1 MISLIKKLSHI
12 FSIALLMTITQITS
26 VTAEQIEIYNGTTPV
41 ANVLFVIDTSGSMN
55 DPVGTQTRMDVVKN
69 AFATVLSRPYQNLN
83 VGIMDFSDWTASGVD
98 LPVVDINQLARN
110 VEPGVTSTSEAYGEL
125 LTRVVNAYNPR
136 NGAKTP
142 TVEALY
148 EAALYFRG
156 QQPYEGD
163 QNTPHTGWDD
173 DLNNDGNVNDPA
185 YVPGHF
191 TSAGLRTY
199 ANGTIQSQNGWW
211 CLNEASSF
219 SGANYGLCGSQT
231 INASTCE
238 NYTDQRCSTG
248 RYVCNGGRNSDGG
261 CVGGWSCTGSLINET
276 HNRCRLTVQRL
287 VNSNYVSPITSSCDK
302 NYIILLSDGLPTVN
316 NNGTQTRIRQLYNP
330 DLASCDNLN
339 ASFSKNSIINF
350 GKCGPDLTRYLNQ
363 NDQMP
368 AINNSFVTT
377 HTIGFALGGN
387 DLEAKQYL
395 ELLAN
400 EGGGQFFDAS
410 ANPGD
415 LANQLE
421 SLLNSLS
428 VKPSTVSTPL
438 ATIDLGNPLVNRPEA
453 YYALFEPANSPR
465 WPGNVKGY
473 FNIPDTST
481 PVLGD
486 TVVVDLDLNPALDAN
501 GDFVASSRSFWSS
514 GSDGGSVALGG
525 FAATL
530 TNPATRTIFTDGG
543 TANRT
548 LEVSLTTG
556 NFDENDIGLFNLTTS
571 GNATTDRAS
580 VHDVINWARGVDVDD
595 EDADPTTTERL
606 AIGDVLNSVPII
618 ANYSSGASRV
628 MYFTTNEG
636 FLHAVDVS
644 DPSID
649 VNTNTVT
656 NSGSGGNE
664 LFAYIPSD
672 LLTNLDPLR
681 RNVVGN
687 AKIYGLDGD
696 IALSQVGGAL
706 NPAGNKYLYVGM
718 RRGGKNYYSLD
729 VSNVSLPGMRWVIE
743 GGIVGSDFEELA
755 QTWSRPSPAKI
766 DIGGTPTDVLIF
778 GGGYDVD
785 QDANSMRTA
794 DDEGRAV
801 FIVDAA
807 TGNKLW
813 SAGPD
818 NSHDLNLGLQNSVPG
833 NIAIID
839 LDADSLAD
847 RLYFGD
853 MGGRLWRIDL
863 DSNLSNSSG
872 YMLADLAVDGSPA
885 DNRRFYAEPTVSR
898 LPNNKLGIAIGS
910 GYRAHPLDTVIDER
924 LYMIYDVNEA
934 IGVPSPTP
942 SPITDMGGS
951 TAVVDITN
959 NFNFDLNSTVN
970 GWKIELNSGEKIN
983 TNVSILNNK
992 LRLTSYVPPA
1002 TTCAGDEGT
1011 SRLVTLSLS
1020 GKPVTNNGV
1029 IDPSKSAFENFTTV
1043 DNASPGFAEIIY
1055 RFIDGDGGPPC
1066 AGTSCFP
1073 PEPGNGIEK
1082 RFWMDFDTSSY

>member
-1 MISLIKKLSHI
+1 MNSLVGKLLHI
-12 FSIALLMTITQITS
+12 FSISLLVICTHITNVS
-26 VTAEQIEIYNGTTPV
+26 AEQIEIYNGTTPM

-55 DPVGTQTRMDVVKN
+55 DPVGAQTRMDVVKN

-83 VGIMDFSDWTASGVD
+83 VGVMDFSEFTASGVD
-98 LPVVDINQLARN
+98 LPVVDINQLSRN
-110 VEPGVTSTSEAYGEL
+110 VEPGVTSTTETYDEL
-125 LTRVVNAYNPR
+125 LTRVVNAYAPR
-136 NGAKTP
+136 NGARTP

-156 QQPYEGD
+156 QEPFEGD
-163 QNTPHTGWDD
+163 QNTPHTSWDD
-173 DLNNDGNVNDPA
+173 DRNNDGNVNDPA

-191 TSAGLRTY
+191 TSAGLRTFE
-199 ANGTIQSQNGWW
+199 NGTIQTQNGGF
-211 CLNEASSF
+211 CLNEATTF
-219 SGANYGLCGSQT
+219 SGANHGLCGSRV
-231 INASTCE
+231 INPSTCE

-248 RYVCNGGRNSDGG
+248 SFVCNGGTNSDGV
-261 CVGGWSCTGSLINET
+261 CVGGFSCTGTLIDEI
-276 HNRCRLTVQRL
+276 HNRCRLIVERL

-302 NYIILLSDGLPTVN
+302 NYIVLLSDGLPTVN
-316 NNGTQTRIRQLYNP
+316 NSGTQTRIRQLYNP
-330 DLASCDNLN
+330 TLPSCDNLN
-339 ASFSKNSIINF
+339 ASFSSSTITNF
-350 GKCGPDLTRYLNQ
+350 GRCGPDLTRYLNQ
-363 NDQMP
+363 NDQML
-368 AINNSFVTT
+368 AINDSYITT
-377 HTIGFALGGN
+377 HTIGFALGGSEV
-387 DLEAKQYL
+387 EARQYL

-428 VKPSTVSTPL
+428 VRPSTISTPL

-465 WPGNVKGY
+465 WAGNVKGY
-473 FNIPDTST
+473 FNIPDAST
-481 PVLGD
+481 PELGD
-486 TVVVDLDLNPALDAN
+486 TAVVGLDLNPALDAN
-501 GDFVASSRSFWSS
+501 GDFTASSRSFWSS
-514 GSDGGSVALGG
+514 SSDGGSVTIGG
-525 FAATL
+525 FAGTL

-543 TANRT
+543 TTNRA
-548 LEVSLTTG
+548 LEISLSTS
-556 NFDENDIGLFNLTTS
+556 NFDETDVGLFNLTPS
-571 GNATTDRAS
+571 GNAATDRTN
-580 VHDVINWARGVDVDD
+580 VHDLVNWARGVDVDD
-595 EDADPTTTERL
+595 ADADPTTTERL
-606 AIGDVLNSVPII
+606 AIGDVLNSVPVI
-618 ANYSSGASRV
+618 ANYSSGPSRV

-644 DPSID
+644 DPTID
-649 VNTNTVT
+649 LNTNTVT
-656 NSGSGGNE
+656 GSGSGGDE

-672 LLTNLDPLR
+672 LLSNLEPLR

-696 IALSQVGGAL
+696 IALDQVGGAL
-706 NPAGNKYLYVGM
+706 NSAGDKYLYAGM

-729 VSNVSLPGMRWVIE
+729 VSNVSLPSMRWVIE
-743 GGIVGSDFEELA
+743 GGVGAFSELA
-755 QTWSRPSPAKI
+755 QTWSRPSPARI
-766 DIGGTPTDVLIF
+766 DIGGTPRDVIIF

-785 QDANSMRTA
+785 QDANSVRTA

-818 NSHDLNLGLQNSVPG
+818 ATHDLNLGLQNSVPG

-839 LDADSLAD
+839 LDADSLVD

-863 DSNLSNSSG
+863 DSNLSNSTG
-872 YMLADLAVDGSPA
+872 YMLADLAVDGSPT

-898 LPNNKLGIAIGS
+898 LPNNRLGIAIGS

-924 LYMIYDVNEA
+924 LYMIYDVNDT
-934 IGVPSPTP
+934 IGAPSPVP

-951 TAVVDITN
+951 TAVIDITN

-970 GWKIELNSGEKIN
+970 GWKIELNNGEKIN
-983 TNVSILNNK
+983 TSVSILNNT

-1002 TTCAGDEGT
+1002 TTCAGDEGS

-1020 GKPVTNNGV
+1020 GSPITNDGV
-1029 IDPSKSAFENFTTV
+1029 VDPSISAFENFNTV
-1043 DNASPGFAEIIY
+1043 GSASSGFAEIIY
-1055 RFIDGDGGPPC
+1055 RFINGDGGPPC
-1066 AGTSCFP
+1066 AGTNCFP
-1073 PEPGNGIEK
+1073 PNVSNGIEK
-1082 RFWMDFDTSSY
+1082 RFWMDFDTSSF